1 MATRIT
7 KNDRQVQHY
16 INYYCKKYIH
26 EAETSTPKRLAA
38 LYELVTKLIST
49 LSDTKLRNAASTMF
63 KAIVNYSKL
72 YNNG

>member
-1 MATRIT
+1 MAIRIT

-16 INYYCKKYIH
+16 VNYYCKKYIH

-38 LYELVTKLIST
+38 LHELITKLIST
-49 LSDTKLRNAASTMF
+49 ISDTKLKNAATEMF
-63 KAIVNYSKL
+63 KSIVNYSKL